1 MCPAGPPDRER
12 DAVVEGAHPLE
23 LGRAGEAVRSNGD
36 MRPLAFFALLGLVV
50 LPSCGSDA
58 RGVDTC
64 RKIEAARC
72 QRGPACVTNFA
83 GDVDSCT
90 RFYDLQCGRGLQ
102 DSVREPSAAELNGC
116 LEAIKTSCT
125 AVNDPAKEPACSFI
139 TGNAPVDTGVVTEA
153 ATDAGNEAATD
164 TGTTETGPTDTGIA
178 DTGTVD
184 TGSAADSASAD
195 AVDAD

>member
-1 MCPAGPPDRER
+1 
-12 DAVVEGAHPLE
+12 
-23 LGRAGEAVRSNGD
+23 
-36 MRPLAFFALLGLVV
+36 MRPFAFLALLGLVV

-72 QRGPACVTNFA
+72 QRGPACVANFS

-116 LEAIKTSCT
+116 LEAIKTSCS

-139 TGNAPVDTGVVTEA
+139 TGNAPVDTGVVTET
-153 ATDAGNEAATD
+153 ATDSGSETATD
-164 TGTTETGPTDTGIA
+164 TGPA
-178 DTGTVD
+178 DTGPADTGPVD
-184 TGSAADSASAD
+184 TGAADTGAADTAAADSTATDASD
-195 AVDAD
+195 AG